1 MNERLGQAEK
11 QGRAFEDFALGEIV
25 VTDGRTIDVS
35 DISAFAGLTGD
46 FYPLHVDEEYARKTP
61 FGGRIA
67 HGPLT
72 FSISSGL
79 MYQSGYYGMAIQN
92 MLECQSMRAL
102 LPVRPGDTLR
112 VRAEIVGLDEP
123 LLKQCRIHLR

>member
-67 HGPLT
+67 HGRTDRHGGIAGAAACAGPPSAT
-72 FSISSGL
+72 
-79 MYQSGYYGMAIQN
+79 
-92 MLECQSMRAL
+92 
-102 LPVRPGDTLR
+102 
-112 VRAEIVGLDEP
+112 
-123 LLKQCRIHLR
+123 